1 MKRIPLIFAALIGF
15 AALPALPA
23 LSQQLQ
29 QPVVPAAKPVTP
41 PGNSGIGPQLDQA
54 QATQAPKMASDPSQ
68 RPQAPAAIPS
78 NGPAREV
85 PAGSTASD
93 TRKQKQ
99 PASVLDTNGNP
110 VNGMI
115 QVAPNRV
122 YDPAT
127 GRYHWTETSGQQQK
141 LLD

>member
-1 MKRIPLIFAALIGF
+1 MKRIPFVFAALLG
-15 AALPALPA
+15 LVALPA

-29 QPVVPAAKPVTP
+29 QPTVPTTKPVTP
-41 PGNSGIGPQLDQA
+41 PSNSGVGPKLNQA
-54 QATQAPKMASDPSQ
+54 QPVQVPKVASDPNQ
-68 RPQAPAAIPS
+68 RPQAPAAVPS
-78 NGPAREV
+78 TGPARGV
-85 PAGSTASD
+85 PTESKGPAA
-93 TRKQKQ
+93 RKQ
-99 PASVLDTNGNP
+99 PANVLDANGKP

-127 GRYHWTETSGQQQK
+127 GRYHWTESSSQQQK

>member
-1 MKRIPLIFAALIGF
+1 MKPIPLVFAALIGL
-15 AALPALPA
+15 AALPA

-29 QPVVPAAKPVTP
+29 QPTVPTTKPVTP
-41 PGNSGIGPQLDQA
+41 PSNSGIGPKLDQA
-54 QATQAPKMASDPSQ
+54 QSVQTPKVASDPNQ

-78 NGPAREV
+78 KGPAREV
-85 PAGSTASD
+85 PTESGS
-93 TRKQKQ
+93 RKQ
-99 PASVLDTNGNP
+99 PANLLDANGKP

-115 QVAPNRV
+115 QIAPNRV

>member
-1 MKRIPLIFAALIGF
+1 MKSIPLVFAALIGL
-15 AALPALPA
+15 ATLPALG
-23 LSQQLQ
+23 QQLQ
-29 QPVVPAAKPVTP
+29 QPTVPAAQPATP
-41 PGNSGIGPQLDQA
+41 PSNSGIGPTLKQA
-54 QATQAPKMASDPSQ
+54 QPTSAPKVASDPNQ

-78 NGPAREV
+78 TGPAHEV
-85 PAGSTASD
+85 PTESKTPSA
-93 TRKQKQ
+93 RKQ
-99 PASVLDTNGNP
+99 PTNVLDANGKP

>member
-1 MKRIPLIFAALIGF
+1 MKPIPLVFTALIGL
-15 AALPALPA
+15 AALPALA
-23 LSQQLQ
+23 QQLQ
-29 QPVVPAAKPVTP
+29 QPTVPAAKPATP
-41 PGNSGIGPQLDQA
+41 PSNSGIGPTLKQA
-54 QATQAPKMASDPSQ
+54 QPASAPKVASDPNQ

-78 NGPAREV
+78 TGPAREV
-85 PAGSTASD
+85 STESKAPSA
-93 TRKQKQ
+93 RKQ
-99 PASVLDTNGNP
+99 PSNVLDTNGKP

-115 QVAPNRV
+115 QIAPNRV

>member
-1 MKRIPLIFAALIGF
+1 
-15 AALPALPA
+15 
-23 LSQQLQ
+23 
-29 QPVVPAAKPVTP
+29 V
-41 PGNSGIGPQLDQA
+41 
-54 QATQAPKMASDPSQ
+54 ASDPNQ

-78 NGPAREV
+78 TGPAREV
-85 PAGSTASD
+85 STESKAPSA
-93 TRKQKQ
+93 RKQ
-99 PASVLDTNGNP
+99 PSNVLDANGKP

-115 QVAPNRV
+115 QIAPNRV